1 MDINFDFPAAHDK
14 FQNIAVNKMYDR
26 GAICLTR
33 TEALLCLNDP
43 DNQWRLFPHRI
54 IILAWNP
61 YKVDPENLNT
71 IVRDSDVIIGT
82 PDCPSKD
89 FGANYLFNTIFPGGK
104 EPKNSTDSKENS
116 QKCMK
121 ITNYPL
127 KAISFG
133 KLFHVRKGSHYD
145 MTFYG
150 GSQLDLLDH
159 VTKHAQKLLDLQ
171 RKGSVFLVI
180 YMPQTVDISLVEDQ
194 IKATFGCICSTKSK
208 MHFAM
213 GPIPKPKL

>member
-1 MDINFDFPAAHDK
+1 M
-14 FQNIAVNKMYDR
+14 
-26 GAICLTR
+26 
-33 TEALLCLNDP
+33 
-43 DNQWRLFPHRI
+43 
-54 IILAWNP
+54 
-61 YKVDPENLNT
+61 DPENLNT

-82 PDCPSKD
+82 SDCQFKE
-89 FGANYLFNTIFPGGK
+89 FGANYLFNTILPGGK
-104 EPKNSTDSKENS
+104 ESKNFTDSKENC
-116 QKCMK
+116 QECMK

-127 KAISFG
+127 KAIRFG
-133 KLFHVRKGSHYD
+133 KLFHARKGLHYD

-194 IKATFGCICSTKSK
+194 YNSEHLCSCK
-208 MHFAM
+208 HRN
-213 GPIPKPKL
+213 